1 LTKVTSKR
9 TAAGQFDRETNR
21 VLEDDILAQS
31 AIEYAT
37 NKQFDRGIKTANDI
51 ETRSR
56 KDCTLVKI
64 AGKCAEAGEFN
75 LGLKAFNK
83 IEDEYVKTEALY
95 LMAEIYTANEQFDR
109 ALEIAETIEE
119 ADSKARVLA
128 EITEAETACKTNRY
142 EEKGKREYVETIIE
156 KLKAASRTG
165 D

>member
-1 LTKVTSKR
+1 
-9 TAAGQFDRETNR
+9 
-21 VLEDDILAQS
+21 
-31 AIEYAT
+31 
-37 NKQFDRGIKTANDI
+37 
-51 ETRSR
+51 
-56 KDCTLVKI
+56 LVKI

-119 ADSKARVLA
+119 ADCKARVLA
-128 EITEAETACKTNRY
+128 EITEAETACKTKAS